1 MLNGLTV
8 NYTST
13 DKTIVASMMLTAKK
27 SLLWVKIQMAT

>member
-13 DKTIVASMMLTAKK
+13 DKMITTEAIIPANK
-27 SLLWVKIQMAT
+27 SLLQNNKQMAK

>member
-13 DKTIVASMMLTAKK
+13 DKMIVALVKLTANKALLDNKK
-27 SLLWVKIQMAT
+27 QMAI